1 LKICEVLCSFVEDE
15 ENIKTD
21 GQEQNDGEA
30 VISTVERIGGQQDDM
45 LDGEKDDETNNTSE
59 QRRDEPAD
67 NDVPELG
74 PVDGIKSFG
83 SSRKAN
89 DGTDNLMKYITTI

>member
-1 LKICEVLCSFVEDE
+1 MCEVFCALVEDV

-30 VISTVERIGGQQDDM
+30 VISAVERIGGQQDGM
-45 LDGEKDDETNNTSE
+45 LDDEKDNEAKNTSY
-59 QRRDEPAD
+59 QWRDEPAD
-67 NDVPELG
+67 NDVLELG
-74 PVDGIKSFG
+74 PVDGFKAFG

-89 DGTDNLMKYITTI
+89 NSTDNLMKYITTI